1 MDVGQTEI
9 AALESPCELFVVKA
23 ELLQQGGV
31 QIVDVNGI
39 FYDAEAEFIGGA
51 MDEAGFDA
59 ASCGPHGEGIHMVI
73 ASDGVPDFAHRSAPE
88 LAAPDHEG
96 IIQQPSLFEID
107 DEGGAGLVY
116 FAAAQFELFVEII
129 DLITVVIPVGV
140 IELNK
145 AHASFDESAG
155 EQAIAGVGGFFSG
168 APVQGE
174 GAFIFAREIHE
185 FRRAGLHAVGC
196 FVAIETGEDFRIT
209 GGRELF
215 VIEGGDGGLEVEFG
229 FTAESLRAAKV
240 EDGIAGG
247 AEGDSLKRGGEKS
260 AAPQC
265 RAGARAAWSALK
277 DNESG
282 QVAGG
287 AAKSIGRPRSEG
299 GAARRLEAGIHEKF
313 GRSVIKKVGGHAAQP
328 AHVVCDLLV
337 MWKQVAERHPALA
350 VLAESAA

>member
-9 AALESPCELFVVKA
+9 AALESPCELFVVKT

-31 QIVDVNGI
+31 QVVDVNGI

-51 MDEAGFDA
+51 MDKAGFDA

-73 ASDGVPDFAHRSAPE
+73 ASDGVPDFAHRGASE

-107 DEGGAGLVY
+107 DEGGAGLVH
-116 FAAAQFELFVEII
+116 FAAAQLELFVEII
-129 DLITVVIPVGV
+129 NLITVVIPVGV

-174 GAFIFAREIHE
+174 GGLIFAREIHE

-196 FVAIETGEDFRIT
+196 FVAIEAGEDFRIT
-209 GGRELF
+209 GGCELF

-229 FTAESLRAAKV
+229 FTAQPLRAAKV

-247 AEGDSLKRGGEKS
+247 AEGDSLKRGGEES

-328 AHVVCDLLV
+328 AHVVGDPLV
-337 MWKQVAERHPALA
+337 MWK
-350 VLAESAA
+350 